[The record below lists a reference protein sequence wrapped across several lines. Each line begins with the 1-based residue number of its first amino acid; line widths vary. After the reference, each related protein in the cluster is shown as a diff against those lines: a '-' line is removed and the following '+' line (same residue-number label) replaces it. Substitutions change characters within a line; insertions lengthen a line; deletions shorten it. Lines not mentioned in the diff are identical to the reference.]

1 MYVFAYIGKVGS
13 LRSSRLEIFK
23 HTKQMGS
30 LDNVFEKENLMKFIL
45 KCNTTINP
53 IEEERTEIIDVRTD
67 ILRIGEEDI
76 LLNTNANQVVESD
89 MNNENKKENKNEIS
103 IKKIKINKDRKE
115 VSNSIETNAIK
126 EIQNIDAKIIL
137 SGHTKNVPQN
147 VPENVTFVVEPKI
160 DGLSLSV
167 RYSGNGT
174 FLGAGTRGDGVEG
187 EDVSANIE
195 VRY

>member
-1 MYVFAYIGKVGS
+1 
-13 LRSSRLEIFK
+13 
-23 HTKQMGS
+23 MGS